1 MAMDKNI
8 MELVAG
14 LMALSARTAPKAAG
28 RDFLEIKVATGDQLE
43 AMADACV
50 AHSKERSNAH
60 WERDGENIRKSDAV
74 LLLALKEAKASGLN
88 CGACGFAKCSEL
100 PELRRTADFEGPI
113 CAWRLVDLG
122 IALGSAAKT
131 AGILNADNRIMYRAG
146 VVAKQLKLIEGEL
159 VIGIPIS
166 ATGKSIYFDR

>member
-1 MAMDKNI
+1 MNQNI

-28 RDFLEIKVATGDQLE
+28 KDFLEIKVVAGAQLE

-50 AHSKERSNAH
+50 AYGKEKGNAAH

-74 LLLALKEAKASGLN
+74 LLLALKEAKVTGLN

-100 PELRRTADFEGPI
+100 PKLRETAEFEGPI
-113 CAWRLVDLG
+113 CAWRLMDLG

-131 AGILNADNRIMYRAG
+131 AGILNADNRIMYRVG
-146 VVAKQLKLIEGEL
+146 VVAKQLKLIEGE
-159 VIGIPIS
+159 VVAGIPIS

>member
-1 MAMDKNI
+1 MDKNI

-28 RDFLEIKVATGDQLE
+28 KDFLEIKVAAGDQLE
-43 AMADACV
+43 ALADACV
-50 AHSKERSNAH
+50 AYGKKKGHAH
-60 WERDGENIRKSDAV
+60 WERDGENIRKSDAI
-74 LLLALKEAKASGLN
+74 LLLALKEAKATGLN
-88 CGACGFAKCSEL
+88 CGACGFAKCSDL
-100 PELRRTADFEGPI
+100 PELRDGGEFEGPI
-113 CAWRLVDLG
+113 CAWRIMDLG

-146 VVAKQLKLIEGEL
+146 VVAKQLKLIDGEL
-159 VIGIPIS
+159 VVGIPIS